1 MRSWQHRS
9 GSLAWSGAASA
20 KLVNGQATII
30 PHPMLTVS
38 AEGTVE
44 VAPDTARVTASIVTE
59 GETVEAARGRNAQ
72 IVQKAMAAVEALKL
86 PNVSTKTLNYTLERV
101 TQDVRVTLKAEPEK
115 WDIPW
120 TVAGAQIQGADFV
133 VSMPVTLGYRAS
145 NSITV
150 RVQGTREELSAAS
163 GKIIDALME
172 AGTNQIASVS
182 YTLEK
187 DEGAAMREAMAK
199 AVRNAQMTAEAVA
212 GAAGRKIVGVRS
224 INPSYYRPETMRNMQ
239 AAFSAP
245 MGGGAP
251 TPITA
256 GMLQV
261 TAQVNINYELDYNP
275 GDTKFLPAP

>member
-1 MRSWQHRS
+1 
-9 GSLAWSGAASA
+9 LAWSGAASA
-20 KLVNGQATII
+20 EIVNGQATTIW
-30 PHPMLTVS
+30 HPTLQVS
-38 AEGTVE
+38 GEGMVE
-44 VAPDTARVTASIVTE
+44 VAPDTARVTASIITE
-59 GETVEAARGRNAQ
+59 GESVEAARGRNAQ

-120 TVAGAQIQGADFV
+120 TVAGAQIQGTDFV
-133 VSMPVTLGYRAS
+133 VSVPVTLGYRAS
-145 NSITV
+145 NSLTV
-150 RVQGTREELSAAS
+150 RIQGTREELSAATS
-163 GKIIDALME
+163 KIVDALMG
-172 AGTNQIASVS
+172 AGTNQITSVN

-199 AVRNAQMTAEAVA
+199 AVKNAQMTAEAVA
-212 GAAGRKIVGVRS
+212 AAAGRKIVGVRS
-224 INPSYYRPETMRNMQ
+224 INPSYYRPETYQYRQ
-239 AAFSAP
+239 AAMQAP